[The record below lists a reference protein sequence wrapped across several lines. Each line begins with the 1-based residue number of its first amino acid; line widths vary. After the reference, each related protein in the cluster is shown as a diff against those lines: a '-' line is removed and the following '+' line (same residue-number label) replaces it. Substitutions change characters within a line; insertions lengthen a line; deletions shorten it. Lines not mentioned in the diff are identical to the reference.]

1 MRDLPRPA
9 SVHRAGQQLACALG
23 DRRRLLP
30 GRSFSDPY
38 VPYCAPGGLWTHQKG
53 GFYHDGRFAM
63 LIDVV
68 DHYDKHFDLGL
79 SNAQKSDLV
88 EYLKGL

>member
-1 MRDLPRPA
+1 
-9 SVHRAGQQLACALG
+9 
-23 DRRRLLP
+23 
-30 GRSFSDPY
+30 
-38 VPYCAPGGLWTHQKG
+38 
-53 GFYHDGRFAM
+53 M